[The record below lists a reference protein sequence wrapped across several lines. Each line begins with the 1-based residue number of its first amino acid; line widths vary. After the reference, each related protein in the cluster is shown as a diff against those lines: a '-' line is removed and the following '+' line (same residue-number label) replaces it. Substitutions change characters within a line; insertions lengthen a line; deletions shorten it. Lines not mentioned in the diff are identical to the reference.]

1 MGTSEKGNHGSIVA
15 NKPPVKRAASI
26 NSTDEF
32 DPRGQGRLTYDRRR
46 NGGEVI
52 SSSSK
57 RMCELIILELISSI
71 IEKRN
76 LSTELYWIVQLNLK
90 MGPFHYASLQNDI

>member
-1 MGTSEKGNHGSIVA
+1 MRLVAEGLLRRLLALFCPVGTSERGNHGSIVA

-32 DPRGQGRLTYDRRR
+32 DPRGKGRLTYGRRR

-57 RMCELIILELISSI
+57 RMCVLIILELISSI
-71 IEKRN
+71 I
-76 LSTELYWIVQLNLK
+76 
-90 MGPFHYASLQNDI
+90 

>member
-32 DPRGQGRLTYDRRR
+32 YPRGQGRLIYDRRR
-46 NGGEVI
+46 NGGEVM
-52 SSSSK
+52 SSK
-57 RMCELIILELISSI
+57 RMCVLIILELISSI

-90 MGPFHYASLQNDI
+90 MGPFHYAFLQNDI